1 MGPQSSATQFQ
12 PARAPSP
19 SSFTVS
25 LDNDHKETPL
35 SPEVA
40 RQQIIETRTQ
50 QGDTPHQRPRRFLA
64 QPIETSSRS
73 VQTQNNLSDDRQ
85 SYRPGSL
92 RNEVNNSV
100 EQQLHRPDNPP
111 RRFLPQPIETS
122 KASNQ
127 GVTGS
132 RPRRFKPELLE
143 TEHRSV
149 KGATDNPSHRQ
160 FVNFGPAKA
169 GLEYLGDRPG
179 PTSRLTPP
187 RSASFDV
194 PESRFSYANLLRRHE
209 TRRHS
214 FRVPDL
220 PSIPSNS
227 SESSDTSCETPS
239 LPPQKSSVKL
249 VQSRKNGQ
257 LNRESRPSEFSGYL
271 LSLAARS
278 AQKELKEQA
287 LAAFPN
293 EQVYQPVDHFAIDE
307 EGGDSEDDEYLIYPQ
322 PHHIKSRRQSSAD
335 LSWELEYMRQ
345 HKEEAEQRFR
355 VMVSSKNLDFSS
367 PSHNAAS
374 KNRGP
379 SPPMLGVDLVLP
391 QSLSPDGTLCE
402 DSPSETNTQ
411 GQQGLCNDC
420 GGLWCAGDQPEE
432 GRGAGLWMG
441 TCRKDEGFERGSQLM
456 TGIMTPMIECEE
468 FTFTPNSSLESHTD
482 SRDPRGKQSQ
492 GMSGPRRKIDGE
504 FHDGFVT
511 QIYNYLSLGYPCV
524 ARYYDF
530 ELSKISGIPLE
541 DLRRDDLCA
550 DAQGYVVAPLDNLA
564 VGCVRW
570 KALRL
575 YIHEWARQQPNM
587 VEDEPSLEAWGVPER
602 RGSWAI

>member
-1 MGPQSSATQFQ
+1 MGPQSSATQSHDN
-12 PARAPSP
+12 PKENPS
-19 SSFTVS
+19 
-25 LDNDHKETPL
+25 

-40 RQQIIETRTQ
+40 QQQRVKTT
-50 QGDTPHQRPRRFLA
+50 TPKEDAPRQRPRRFLA

-73 VQTQNNLSDDRQ
+73 VQAQHNTLSDD
-85 SYRPGSL
+85 SPSPRPGSL
-92 RNEVNNSV
+92 RNEVKNSS
-100 EQQLHRPDNPP
+100 EQQSHRADEPP

-122 KASNQ
+122 KASSHQ
-127 GVTGS
+127 GIASS

-143 TEHRSV
+143 TDHRSV
-149 KGATDNPSHRQ
+149 KGPPASSSHRHHH
-160 FVNFGPAKA
+160 VSFGPSKA
-169 GLEYLGDRPG
+169 SLELPADRPG
-179 PTSRLTPP
+179 PTARQTPP

-194 PESRFSYANLLRRHE
+194 PESRFSYANLLRQHE

-220 PSIPSNS
+220 PSIPSDG
-227 SESSDTSCETPS
+227 SESSETSCETPS
-239 LPPQKSSVKL
+239 PSSSPRKSSAKP
-249 VQSRKNGQ
+249 VQSRREGHW
-257 LNRESRPSEFSGYL
+257 NRETRPDEFSPYL

-278 AQKELKEQA
+278 AQRELKEQA

-307 EGGDSEDDEYLIYPQ
+307 EEGDSGDDEYLIYPQ

-345 HKEEAEQRFR
+345 HKEEAEQQLR
-355 VMVSSKNLDFSS
+355 VMVASKNLDFSS

-374 KNRGP
+374 RNRGP
-379 SPPMLGVDLVLP
+379 SPPMLGTDLVLP

-402 DSPSETNTQ
+402 DSLSENNGQ
-411 GQQGLCNDC
+411 GQQDPCRDC
-420 GGLWCAGDQPEE
+420 GGLWCAGAQPDEA
-432 GRGAGLWMG
+432 GGAGLWMG
-441 TCRKDEGFERGSQLM
+441 TCRKAEGFERGSQVM
-456 TGIMTPMIECEE
+456 TGILTPMIQCEE
-468 FTFTPNSSLESHTD
+468 FNFTPGPRLESHM
-482 SRDPRGKQSQ
+482 DPRLLKGQLSKS
-492 GMSGPRRKIDGE
+492 SSTCLTPRKADAE
-504 FHDGFVT
+504 FDDGFVT

-524 ARYYDF
+524 ARYYDH
-530 ELSKISGIPLE
+530 ELTKISGISLE
-541 DLRRDDLCA
+541 DLRRDDLCT
-550 DAQGYVVAPLDNLA
+550 DARGYVVAPLDNLA

-587 VEDEPSLEAWGVPER
+587 VEDETGLEAWGVPER